1 MKPCSPPTWRIV
13 RFGDVVRNVKVDV
26 DPETSGLERYIAGEH
41 METDNLHIRQL
52 GTIGDGYLGPA
63 FHRKFVSGQVLY
75 GSRRTYLR
83 KVAVAEFDGVCANTT
98 FVLDAKEDVLLQE
111 LLPFIMQTEGFT
123 QHSILHSKG
132 SVNPYVN
139 WKDIACYEF
148 PLPPLDEQRR
158 IADILWAADA
168 AVTRFEDALQQMATL
183 KCSALAEWT
192 IRGLKDGHR
201 RQTRIG
207 NIPSHWKLAKV
218 GELLEACQ
226 YGLSIRA
233 ENDGQYPI
241 LRMMNIEDGLI
252 VPNDLRYVNLP
263 DAGFAD
269 FRVEPGDILFNRTN
283 SADLVGKV
291 GIFFLEGDYVFA
303 SYLVR
308 LRVKRSLVSPEYLNY
323 YLNSPLGQ
331 RRILSYAT
339 PGVSQ
344 TNINANNLQK
354 VLVPLP
360 PRDEQEAIAANLRQI
375 DASKKA
381 ILHQLERLRE
391 LKSRLLSKLL

>member
-1 MKPCSPPTWRIV
+1 
-13 RFGDVVRNVKVDV
+13 
-26 DPETSGLERYIAGEH
+26 
-41 METDNLHIRQL
+41 L